1 MELIDTLKDRLMWLL
16 KLRNH
21 MISLMLQEARE
32 QEDLE
37 TGGTCNGFC
46 LKCPW
51 QAHVDTWFPAS
62 DLFEKAVEWHYSP

>member
-1 MELIDTLKDRLMWLL
+1 MELIDTLTDRLMWLL

-21 MISLMLQEARE
+21 MIGLMLQEARE

-37 TGGTCNGFC
+37 TGGMCNGFR

-51 QAHVDTWFPAS
+51 QAQLEYLVPS
-62 DLFEKAVEWHYSP
+62 